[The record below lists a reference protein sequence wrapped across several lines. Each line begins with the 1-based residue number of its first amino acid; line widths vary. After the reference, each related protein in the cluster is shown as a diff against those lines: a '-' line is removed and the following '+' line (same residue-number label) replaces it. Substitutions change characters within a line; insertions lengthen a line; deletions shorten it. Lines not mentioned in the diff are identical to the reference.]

1 MQVGLRGEKVL
12 IFTEEGSKRAVWNPV
27 VSYANKPLIWYK
39 VKATF
44 YVTPKPMLPDAF
56 DDAKNSCLLQTRFD
70 APQGTDPV
78 ALNLTN
84 MGKGEVWINGE
95 SIGRYWASFKAP
107 SGKPSQSL

>member
-1 MQVGLRGEKVL
+1 MHQ
-12 IFTEEGSKRAVWNPV
+12 PV
-27 VSYANKPLIWYK
+27 VSYPKKPLIWYK
-39 VKATF
+39 VKGHLLHRSRTNA
-44 YVTPKPMLPDAF
+44 VDALF
-56 DDAKNSCLLQTRFD
+56 DDANNSCLLQTRFD

-107 SGKPSQSL
+107 SGKPSQSLSSTLGWSR